1 MTEMLSL
8 NLVTHGRARAAAL
21 ACEQS
26 VFLDAF
32 GNTRELLEEQYGA
45 YGPQSVFLT
54 VSNAEGLV
62 LGHCRLIAPGPAGLK
77 TVNDLAEPPWSL
89 DPVRVSRIAGIDP
102 QRCWDIATLGVRRE
116 YRGRTWMIAIAL
128 YHGIIK
134 AARINGIEMAT
145 AMVDEQIHRALQQVD
160 YLPSTLPGARPAPYL
175 GSPQT
180 TPVFARFSA
189 VLDGQRRRNPD
200 AYRLMVLGVGLD
212 GISVPEDS
220 AFVLTPVA
228 QPAAGIADD
237 DRAVLLRAG

>member
-21 ACEQS
+21 ACEQA

-32 GNTRELLEEQYGA
+32 DNTPELLHQQYGA

-54 VSNAEGLV
+54 VTDAHGHV

-89 DPVRVSRIAGIDP
+89 DPVRVSRLAGIDL

-116 YRGRTWMIAIAL
+116 FRGRTWMIAIAL

-134 AARINGIEMAT
+134 AARVNGIEMAT

-160 YLPSTLPGARPAPYL
+160 YLPSTLPGARSAPYL
-175 GSPQT
+175 GSRST

-200 AYRLMVLGVGLD
+200 AYRLMALGVGLD
-212 GISVPEDS
+212 GIRVPEDS
-220 AFVLTPVA
+220 AFLLTPVT
-228 QPAAGIADD
+228 QPTPGIVEDD
-237 DRAVLLRAG
+237 ATVLLRAG

>member
-1 MTEMLSL
+1 MAGMLSL

-21 ACEQS
+21 ACEQA

-32 GNTRELLEEQYGA
+32 GNTRELLAEQYGP

-54 VSNAEGLV
+54 VSNADGVV
-62 LGHCRLIAPGPAGLK
+62 LGHCRLISPGPAGLK
-77 TVNDLAEPPWSL
+77 TVNDLAEAPWSL
-89 DPVRVSRIAGIDP
+89 DPARVVRAAGIDP

-145 AMVDEQIHRALQQVD
+145 AMVDEQIHRALQQID
-160 YLPSTLPGARPAPYL
+160 YLPATLPGARPAPYL
-175 GSPQT
+175 GSSRT
-180 TPVFARFSA
+180 TPVFARFSS
-189 VLDGQRRRNPD
+189 VLDDQRRRNPE

-212 GISVPEDS
+212 GITVPEDA
-220 AFVLTPVA
+220 AFVLTPVV
-228 QPAAGIADD
+228 QPEPDIVDD
-237 DRAVLLRAG
+237 DATGLLRAG